1 MAILRSLLCLISWQA
16 TALLLLLAVAAV
28 QSQTAKAQSCPN
40 ELNRL
45 NVCAPFVVPGVPEA
59 TPSSDC
65 CAALQSVQHDCLCN
79 TLRIA
84 SRLPSRCN
92 IPALSCV
99 PFFFSQRDRSRISYP
114 GSLLKSDISSV
125 ENDDSLVTPR
135 SMNRDADDLGN
146 LHDEDADNRAQTSDK
161 LDLNVEHNCRSPKV
175 NPVHTTQSSLPS
187 KGETN
192 ADGVLK
198 IGIEFDSDEHA
209 YRFYN
214 KYARLLGFSVRKDWV
229 NRSKIHGQVVSRKFT
244 CSKEGYRRKDQ
255 RDVNVKKHRKE
266 TRTGC
271 LAHMIITRQPNGKYR
286 VSHFE
291 ANHNHDNINPN
302 NEQTLQLQK
311 ELCFAQASE
320 TDKPNNSETQNA
332 AFDLMRRR
340 FLVRE
345 SLDCLAEDYDNH
357 LRSERVRDMKEG
369 EAGHLLRYFLRQ
381 HFENP
386 SVFYA
391 IQLDIDDKVSNIF
404 WADDNMVVD
413 YNYFGDVVCLDTSCR
428 TNKDLKPFVQF
439 IGVNHHNQVVIF
451 AAALLYDDTVES
463 LKWLFHTFLEAM
475 SGKKP
480 KVILTDQDATV
491 VEAISSVLPETS
503 HHICVWQMHRN
514 ALKHL
519 SYVQKDAE
527 AFANDFRSCIYDHK
541 DENDFIHA
549 WEAMLEIYNLKQ
561 NEWLKWMYREREKW
575 AVVYDRN
582 TFFIDMKCS
591 HLGES
596 LSNKLRRH
604 LNSDQDVLQFFKH
617 FERVVDE
624 QRYKEIEASDEMS
637 HCKPK
642 LMGNVILLK
651 HASEIYTPKAFEVF
665 QCEYE
670 KCLNVVANQC
680 SQNGYLSEYK
690 VNTFGQSQEYTVTFD
705 SSDDTV
711 ICSCMKFEYVG
722 FLCSHALRV
731 LDHRNIKVVPSRY
744 ILRRWTKDAR
754 IGCARED
761 SDFIIQEN
769 PKLVAAR
776 RYRDMCRCIL
786 NISARAAES
795 DDAFHFA
802 SRQLNEIIVGLEKI
816 LTLKAEEAQVI
827 ASSSSGASASDS
839 ENAEIFL
846 DGHAIEDQD
855 ESSRVQ
861 SKKENEAVVPHRQKQ
876 KNVPERGSKTKGVQN
891 KRSNSP
897 NTITSI
903 SSPSPTYV
911 SPQAS
916 GPAPVMQG
924 LFNFE
929 ANQVVQC
936 IYQQPNMVMEQ
947 EPNAEMYQQPNFY
960 TDQHDSPSQTQLLQ
974 VIFVCSTF

>member
-1 MAILRSLLCLISWQA
+1 
-16 TALLLLLAVAAV
+16 
-28 QSQTAKAQSCPN
+28 
-40 ELNRL
+40 
-45 NVCAPFVVPGVPEA
+45 
-59 TPSSDC
+59 
-65 CAALQSVQHDCLCN
+65 
-79 TLRIA
+79 
-84 SRLPSRCN
+84 
-92 IPALSCV
+92 
-99 PFFFSQRDRSRISYP
+99 
-114 GSLLKSDISSV
+114 
-125 ENDDSLVTPR
+125 
-135 SMNRDADDLGN
+135 MNRDDDDLGGP
-146 LHDEDADNRAQTSDK
+146 HDEDPDNRAQTSDK
-161 LDLNVEHNCRSPKV
+161 LDLNVEQDCRSPKV
-175 NPVHTTQSSLPS
+175 NHVHATQSSLPS
-187 KGETN
+187 IGETN

-198 IGIEFDSDEHA
+198 VGFEFESDDHA

-286 VSHFE
+286 VSHFD

-302 NEQTLQLQK
+302 NGQTLQLQK

-320 TDKPNNSETQNA
+320 TDQPKNLETQNPA
-332 AFDLMRRR
+332 LDLMSRKL
-340 FLVRE
+340 LVRE
-345 SLDCLAEDYDNH
+345 SLDCLAVDYDNH

-369 EAGHLLRYFLRQ
+369 EAGRLLHYFQRQ
-381 HFENP
+381 HFEN
-386 SVFYA
+386 SSFFYA
-391 IQLDIDDKVSNIF
+391 IQLDINDKVSNIF

-413 YNYFGDVVCLDTSCR
+413 YGYFGDVVLLDTSCR
-428 TNKDLKPFVQF
+428 TNKDFKPFVQF

-463 LKWLFHTFLEAM
+463 LKWLFHTFLEVM
-475 SGKKP
+475 CGKNP
-480 KVILTDQDATV
+480 KVILTDQDAIV
-491 VEAISSVLPETS
+491 VEAISSILPEAS
-503 HHICVWQMHRN
+503 HHICVWQMHQN

-519 SYVQKDAE
+519 SYILKDAE
-527 AFANDFRSCIYDHK
+527 AFANDFRSCIYGHK
-541 DENDFIHA
+541 DEDDFIHA
-549 WEAMLEIYNLKQ
+549 WEAMLKNYNLKQ
-561 NEWLKWMYREREKW
+561 NEWLRWMYREREKW
-575 AVVYDRN
+575 AVVYGMN
-582 TFFIDMKCS
+582 TFFIDMKRS

-596 LSNKLRRH
+596 LSKKLRSY
-604 LNSDQDVLQFFKH
+604 LNSDWDVVQFVKH
-617 FERVVDE
+617 FETVVDE
-624 QRYKEIEASDEMS
+624 QRFKEIEATDEMS

-665 QCEYE
+665 QGEYE

-690 VNTFGQSQEYTVTFD
+690 VKTFGKSQECTVTFD
-705 SSDDTV
+705 SSDETV

-769 PKLVAAR
+769 PKLIVAR
-776 RYRDMCRCIL
+776 RYRDMCRSIL

-795 DDAFHFA
+795 DDAFQFA
-802 SRQLNEIIVGLEKI
+802 SRQLNEVIEGVEKI
-816 LTLKAEEAQVI
+816 LTLKSEEAQVI
-827 ASSSSGASASDS
+827 ASSSSAANASDS

-846 DGHAIEDQD
+846 DENAIEDRD
-855 ESSRVQ
+855 ESSRAQ
-861 SKKENEAVVPHRQKQ
+861 SKSENETFVPHRHKQ
-876 KNVPERGSKTKGVQN
+876 KNTPERGSKTRRIHNEQ
-891 KRSNSP
+891 SNSP
-897 NTITSI
+897 NTVTCI
-903 SSPSPTYV
+903 SSSSPAYV

-924 LFNFE
+924 VFNFE
-929 ANQVVQC
+929 ANEVVQC
-936 IYQQPNMVMEQ
+936 IYQQPNLVMEPQ
-947 EPNAEMYQQPNFY
+947 PDADMYQQPNFY
-960 TDQHDSPSQTQLLQ
+960 TDQPSQTQLLQ
-974 VIFVCSTF
+974 EPLIRSTYHDSVSNGTQLRQAMELDIQHPSSSSFLLYDHRYRNSDTPFLGPSKGEE